1 MNFNW
6 RVPLLLLLG
15 LVLALGT
22 LGVVYGHWSKTLLVN
37 GTVQTGSVDAEWTF
51 VGCYDFESKHVGT
64 TDGYIDAD
72 DPQILHFSIH
82 NGYPSYMGGCEV
94 EYTVLGSVPVVVESI
109 GFTPGPGLT
118 NCSVDQSQN
127 TGTLTVLC
135 DQLTVKWTD
144 GLCVQLHPGDE
155 HAGSLKVHVEQEAG
169 MSSEYTFDLGV
180 LLVQFNES
188 NCP

>member
-1 MNFNW
+1 MNLNW

-37 GTVQTGSVDAEWTF
+37 GTVHTGNVDAEWTF

-72 DPQILHFSIH
+72 DPQILHFTVH

-94 EYTVLGSVPVVVESI
+94 EYTILGSVPVVVESI

-127 TGTLTVLC
+127 GTFTALC
-135 DQLTVKWTD
+135 DQLTVEWVD
-144 GLCVQLHPGDE
+144 GLGSQLHTGDRV
-155 HAGSLKVHVEQEAG
+155 ASSLRVHVKQEAE
-169 MSSEYTFDLGV
+169 MKSEYTFDLSV

-188 NCP
+188 SW